1 MIARRRQRPRSRFL
15 RAPVV
20 PAGTAPRR
28 THGVTL
34 IDVLVG
40 LCIAIFTMAVAYQA
54 FVVLQALRFNAAAA
68 ADAHGNGAFAL
79 SALAIQTGN
88 AGAGLA
94 SAARWLESCPP
105 TADIATTQRPVVALI
120 TDGGAAD
127 RPDSLVVRQ
136 SLAPGG
142 AAPAAFVSA
151 APAGA
156 SFRVQSIGGFAVGDR
171 VIAIS
176 RTGTCVTS
184 EVTGI
189 ASDGPGILDVSHTPL
204 AVDLPVTSV
213 LLNLG
218 PSTRASTARY
228 DIVSANLRSTDMT
241 NGDVPNPLVSNIAHL
256 KLQYGVDSD
265 GDGTLDTWVSG
276 DPAGGFGPAALLA
289 APLATLERIKAL
301 RIGII
306 ARTERPDRSRTDAY
320 HWVMFD
326 CDLDDTRACPGRLEG
341 TIAATSSGG
350 YRYRILETVVGL
362 RNATWN
368 RGP

>member
-1 MIARRRQRPRSRFL
+1 LPAAARGTLRRR
-15 RAPVV
+15 A
-20 PAGTAPRR
+20 
-28 THGVTL
+28 HGATL

-54 FVVLQALRFNAAAA
+54 FVVLQTLRLNAAAA

-79 SALAIQTGN
+79 SALAIQAGN
-88 AGAGLA
+88 AGAGLG

-105 TADIATTQRPVVALI
+105 TADITTTLRPVVALI
-120 TDGGAAD
+120 TDGGAPD

-136 SLAPGG
+136 SLAPD
-142 AAPAAFVSA
+142 AAPAAFITE
-151 APAGA
+151 APAGSA
-156 SFRVQSIGGFAVGDR
+156 FRVQGIGGFAVGDR

-176 RTGTCVTS
+176 RSGTCVTS

-189 ASDGPGILDVSHTPL
+189 ASGGPGILDISHAPL
-204 AVDLPVTSV
+204 AVDLPITSV

-218 PSTRASTARY
+218 PTARASTARY
-228 DIVSANLRSTDMT
+228 DIASGSLRSTDVT
-241 NGDVPNPLVSNIAHL
+241 NGDAPNPLISNIAHL
-256 KLQYGVDSD
+256 KLQYGIDSD
-265 GDGTLDTWVSG
+265 GDGTLDTWVG
-276 DPAGGFGPAALLA
+276 AHPADGFDAATLLA

-301 RIGII
+301 RIGVI

-320 HWVMFD
+320 PWVLFD
-326 CDLDDTRACPGRLEG
+326 CELADKSACPGRLEG

-350 YRYRILETVVGL
+350 YRYRALETVVAL

-368 RGP
+368 RTP